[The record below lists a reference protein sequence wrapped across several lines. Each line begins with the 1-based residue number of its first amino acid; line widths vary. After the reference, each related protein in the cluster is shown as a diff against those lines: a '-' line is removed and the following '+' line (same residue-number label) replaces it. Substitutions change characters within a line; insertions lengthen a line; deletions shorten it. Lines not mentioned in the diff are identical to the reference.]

1 MTLRPR
7 SIQKLIEIFS
17 KFPTIGPRTADRFST
32 YIINLSDE
40 EINDLVKS
48 IEDVRKKIKTCSFCF
63 NHFEI
68 SSEEDSLCGICLNPS
83 RNRKILCIVEKEN
96 DLLSIEQTKKYK
108 GLYFI
113 LGGTLSPLKKAI
125 VKKIRTQELN
135 QTLKDSPFEEVIIA
149 TNFTPEGETTALYL
163 ERLIKPHK
171 IKTTRLARGLPT
183 GGELEYIDDETLG
196 SALEGRK

>member
-1 MTLRPR
+1 MTGRPR
-7 SIQKLIEIFS
+7 PIQELIKIFS

-32 YIINLSDE
+32 YIINLSDQEIDDLIRNIE
-40 EINDLVKS
+40 ETRDKVKPCKS
-48 IEDVRKKIKTCSFCF
+48 CF

-68 SSEEDSLCGICLNPS
+68 SSEENDLCNICRNSS
-83 RNRKILCIVEKEN
+83 RDKNSLCIVEKEN
-96 DLLSIEQTKKYK
+96 DLISIEQTKKYK

-113 LGGTLSPLKKAI
+113 LGGTLSPLKKDNI
-125 VKKIRTQELN
+125 KKIRAQELN
-135 QTLKDSPFEEVIIA
+135 QRLKDSSFEEIIIA

-163 ERLIKPHK
+163 ERLIGPYK

-196 SALEGRK
+196 SAIESRK